1 MYGSR
6 ARIGYTSPPLLTEVF
21 PYEFY
26 RVVPDGITLMLTT
39 LTVLE
44 MNAAEIDESR
54 NIAVRVAKDMARAGA
69 SVVVLGGVPIN
80 LSVGLEKVGD
90 LMKSVADEC
99 GAPVTS
105 SLESQMKALK
115 TVGARKIGVIQPFVE
130 EHAGMYDYLSEFGF
144 ELAGVKSGGYPAID
158 LARIPLEV
166 PIGLSRELLHEQ
178 PDIDTLHFP
187 CPHWAVI
194 AALDGLEQT
203 LHVNAVSAGQA
214 IIWNSLRMAGVDDR
228 LTGYGRLLR
237 DF

>member
-6 ARIGYTSPPLLTEVF
+6 ARIGYTSPPMLTEVF

-39 LTVLE
+39 LAVLE
-44 MNAAEIDESR
+44 MTSSEIDESR
-54 NIAVRVAKDMARAGA
+54 GIAIRVAKDMARAGA
-69 SVVVLGGVPIN
+69 NVVVLGGVPIN
-80 LSVGLEKVGD
+80 LSLGLSKVGE

-99 GAPVTS
+99 GVPVTS

-115 TVGARKIGVIQPFVE
+115 QVGARRIGVIQPFAE
-130 EHAGMYDYLSEFGF
+130 EHSGTYDYVSEFGF

-158 LARIPLEV
+158 LARIPLDV
-166 PIGLSRELLHEQ
+166 AIGLSRELLHEQ

-203 LHVNAVSAGQA
+203 LHVNAISASQA
-214 IIWNSLRMAGVDDR
+214 IIWNSLRMCGVDDR
-228 LTGYGRLLR
+228 LPGYGRLLR
-237 DF
+237 DS